1 MPRITDLKPQK
12 RRTDRYNLYLD
23 GSYKFPVSA
32 NTVLAAGLHVGLEIS
47 EQELLDVQQAAEVG
61 NAHDKALNFLD
72 LRRRSTKEIRD
83 YLWRKEF
90 EPDVIQS
97 VIDRLTKAGLLN
109 DEEFARAWVRDR
121 LLLKPKSKRALSA
134 ELFAKGVARDTADII
149 LAELDGDDEL
159 SALKDSLNRRLRQ
172 SKYATR
178 ENDDKLIAALA
189 REGYKYSDI
198 KSCLPQKGDT

>member
-1 MPRITDLKPQK
+1 MPRITDLKPQT

-47 EQELLDVQQAAEVG
+47 EEELLKVQEAAEIG
-61 NAHDKALNFLD
+61 NAHDKALNYLD

-83 YLWRKEF
+83 YLYRKDF
-90 EPDVIQS
+90 EPQVIQA
-97 VIDRLTKAGLLN
+97 VIDRLTRAGLLN
-109 DEEFARAWVRDR
+109 DEEFARAWIRDR

-134 ELFAKGVARDTADII
+134 ELFAKGISRETAD
-149 LAELDGDDEL
+149 LVLSELDGDDEL
-159 SALKDSLNRRLRQ
+159 DALRGSIDRRLRQ

-198 KSCLPQKGDT
+198 KNCLQQRDDT

>member
-32 NTVLAAGLHVGLEIS
+32 NTVLTASLHVGLEIT
-47 EQELLDVQQAAEVG
+47 EEELLKVQEAAEIG
-61 NAHDKALNFLD
+61 NAHDKALSMLD
-72 LRRRSTKEIRD
+72 MRRRSTKELRD
-83 YLWRKEF
+83 YLRRKEF
-90 EPDVIQS
+90 EPQVIQA
-97 VIDRLTKAGLLN
+97 VTDRLTRAGLLN
-109 DEEFARAWVRDR
+109 DEEFARAWIRDR

-134 ELFAKGVARDTADII
+134 ELFAKGIAREIADTV
-149 LAELDGDDEL
+149 LSELDGDDEL
-159 SALKDSLNRRLRQ
+159 SALKDSLARRLRQ

-189 REGYKYSDI
+189 REGYRYSDI
-198 KSCLPQKGDT
+198 KNCLQQRDDT

>member
-1 MPRITDLKPQK
+1 MPRITDLKLQT

-47 EQELLDVQQAAEVG
+47 EQELLKVQQAAEVG

-90 EPDVIQS
+90 EPDIIQS
-97 VIDRLTKAGLLN
+97 VIDRLTKAGLLS
-109 DEEFARAWVRDR
+109 DGEFARAWVRDR

-134 ELFAKGVARDTADII
+134 ELFAKGIARETAD
-149 LAELDGDDEL
+149 LVLSELDGDDEL
-159 SALKDSLNRRLRQ
+159 NALQDSINRKLRQ
-172 SKYATR
+172 TKYATR

-198 KSCLPQKGDT
+198 KNCLPQKGDT

>member
-1 MPRITDLKPQK
+1 MSRITDLKPQS

-47 EQELLDVQQAAEVG
+47 QEELLRVQEAAEVG
-61 NAHDKALNFLD
+61 NAHDKALSFLD

-83 YLWRKEF
+83 YLRRKEF
-90 EPDVIQS
+90 DSQVIQA
-97 VIDRLTKAGLLN
+97 VIDRLTRAGLLN

-121 LLLKPKSKRALSA
+121 FLLKPKSKRALSA
-134 ELFAKGVARDTADII
+134 ELFAKGIPRDVADRV
-149 LAELDGDDEL
+149 LAELDGEDEL
-159 SALKDSLNRRLRQ
+159 SALKDSIARKLRQ
-172 SKYATR
+172 TRYATR

-189 REGYKYSDI
+189 REGHKYSDI
-198 KSCLPQKGDT
+198 KSCLQQEDGT

>member
-1 MPRITDLKPQK
+1 MPRITDLKPQT

-23 GSYKFPVSA
+23 GSYKFSVSA

-47 EQELLDVQQAAEVG
+47 EEELLKVQEQAEIG

-90 EPDVIQS
+90 EPHVIQA
-97 VIDRLTKAGLLN
+97 VIGRLTKAGLLD
-109 DEEFARAWVRDR
+109 DEEFARAWIRDR

-134 ELFAKGVARDTADII
+134 ELFAKGIPREISDRV
-149 LAELDGDDEL
+149 LSELDGEDEL
-159 SALKDSLNRRLRQ
+159 SALEDSINRKLRQ
-172 SKYATR
+172 TKYATR
-178 ENDDKLIAALA
+178 ENDDTLIAALA
-189 REGYKYSDI
+189 REGYRYSDI
-198 KSCLPQKGDT
+198 KNCLQQRDGT

>member
-1 MPRITDLKPQK
+1 MPRITDLKPQSK
-12 RRTDRYNLYLD
+12 RTDRYNLYLD

-47 EQELLDVQQAAEVG
+47 EQELFNVQQTAEVG

-134 ELFAKGVARDTADII
+134 ELFAKGIARETAD
-149 LAELDGDDEL
+149 LVLSELDGDDEL
-159 SALKDSLNRRLRQ
+159 SALQDSINRKLRQ
-172 SKYATR
+172 IKYATR

>member
-1 MPRITDLKPQK
+1 MPRITNLKPQT

-47 EQELLDVQQAAEVG
+47 EDELLRVQEAAEIG
-61 NAHDKALNFLD
+61 NAHDKALSMLD
-72 LRRRSTKEIRD
+72 MRRRSTKELRD
-83 YLWRKEF
+83 YLRRKEF
-90 EPDVIQS
+90 EPQVIQA
-97 VIDRLTKAGLLN
+97 VIGRLTKAGLLN

-134 ELFAKGVARDTADII
+134 ELFAKGIAREVADMV
-149 LAELDGDDEL
+149 LSELDADDEL
-159 SALKDSLNRRLRQ
+159 SALQDSINRKLRQ
-172 SKYATR
+172 TKYATR

-198 KSCLPQKGDT
+198 KSCLPQRDDT